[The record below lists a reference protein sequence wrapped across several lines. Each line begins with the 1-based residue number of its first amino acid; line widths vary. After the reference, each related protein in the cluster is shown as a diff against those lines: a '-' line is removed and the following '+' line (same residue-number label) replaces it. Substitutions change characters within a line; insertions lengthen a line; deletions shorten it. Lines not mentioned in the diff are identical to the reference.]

1 MARPVLSD
9 GDTLYLGWD
18 DTVRAKLLP

>member
-1 MARPVLSD
+1 LARPVLSD